1 LRAGYELRV
10 GEIVLHARV
19 DDGRVEVAEGALPG
33 ADLVI
38 ETGPAIRALMAGEL
52 SPAAAVENGA
62 VRLKGSRKLL
72 TRFVEIFRIEPMPA
86 IRSTV

>member
-1 LRAGYELRV
+1 
-10 GEIVLHARV
+10 
-19 DDGRVEVAEGALPG
+19 
-33 ADLVI
+33 
-38 ETGPAIRALMAGEL
+38 MAGEL